1 MLKLQEEEEHERKM
15 EEAMYPVALDR
26 EKSPTSKESVP
37 IGEGKQSLS
46 RIRVNRTR
54 DFSIHKQTLS
64 HYAAAA
70 A

>member
-1 MLKLQEEEEHERKM
+1 M
-15 EEAMYPVALDR
+15 EEARCGIKPVALDR

-37 IGEGKQSLS
+37 KGKGKQSLS

-54 DFSIHKQTLS
+54 DFSIHKQALP